1 MIWIVGRL
9 CTYYLPF
16 SIEFLLRSLCSF
28 FFVLVYMWGELFRD
42 IFSFSDTN
50 GQIRVVIFGLH
61 RADRKSTRDPA
72 SCNDWMTDWSC
83 LPGREHEYIVFNT
96 HVRSVCIYVYWI
108 EDCRHCWLTN
118 PYSLLTSIVKIRK
131 VKYLIFQSSLLL
143 Q

>member
-1 MIWIVGRL
+1 M
-9 CTYYLPF
+9 
-16 SIEFLLRSLCSF
+16 
-28 FFVLVYMWGELFRD
+28 FRD

-96 HVRSVCIYVYWI
+96 HVRSVCRYVY
-108 EDCRHCWLTN
+108 
-118 PYSLLTSIVKIRK
+118 
-131 VKYLIFQSSLLL
+131 
-143 Q
+143 